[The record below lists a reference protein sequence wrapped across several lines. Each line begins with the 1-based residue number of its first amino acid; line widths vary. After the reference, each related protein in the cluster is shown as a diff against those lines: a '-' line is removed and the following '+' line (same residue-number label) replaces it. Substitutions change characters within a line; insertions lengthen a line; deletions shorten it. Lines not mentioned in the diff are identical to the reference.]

1 MTSAHHIVFQPQEIL
16 AQGERGPDMASAQW
30 CSLPGLVHT
39 LCRNSANRRRQ
50 RETRPW
56 VLSMFSSQRKL
67 ECSVRFMN
75 VSLDVGAEK
84 KTAQTTARHSRSV
97 VE

>member
-1 MTSAHHIVFQPQEIL
+1 
-16 AQGERGPDMASAQW
+16 
-30 CSLPGLVHT
+30 
-39 LCRNSANRRRQ
+39 
-50 RETRPW
+50 
-56 VLSMFSSQRKL
+56 MFSSQRKL